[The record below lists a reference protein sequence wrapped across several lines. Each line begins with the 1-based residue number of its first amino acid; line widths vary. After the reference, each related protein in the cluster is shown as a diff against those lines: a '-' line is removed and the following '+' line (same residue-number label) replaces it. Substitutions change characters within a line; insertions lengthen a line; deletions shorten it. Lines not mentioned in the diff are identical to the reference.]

1 VDYALLT
8 LDKQMPL
15 PKVITENKKSIL
27 YTSLM
32 GVGAIVVS
40 TIITY
45 YAARFETEILA
56 FEWHHWLIFY
66 LITSFTMAFAMTP
79 TTFIALL
86 SGYFLGWSSLP
97 GVCISYLLASYI
109 GYQVA
114 TFIDNGKF
122 MQTISEKKGVKE
134 WIDRIKTSQWSII
147 ILARLSPILPFA
159 IMNVVLSIVKTD
171 LTKFIICSFV
181 GMFPRTVMTI
191 WVGSQASAF
200 RNLME
205 EDNEN
210 PYVRLALIALIVVSF
225 AGLFYYGIKAFRK
238 TVEQQTE
245 GVNRL

>member
-1 VDYALLT
+1 
-8 LDKQMPL
+8 MPL
-15 PKVITENKKSIL
+15 PKFITENKKSLL

-32 GVGAIVVS
+32 GVMALVVS
-40 TIITY
+40 TIVTY
-45 YAARFETEILA
+45 YAARYETEIQS
-56 FEWHHWLIFY
+56 FEWYHWLIFY
-66 LITSFTMAFAMTP
+66 AITSFTMAFAMTP

-86 SGYFLGWSSLP
+86 SGYFIGWSSLP
-97 GVCISYLLASYI
+97 GVCISYLLASFI
-109 GYQVA
+109 GYQAA

-171 LTKFIICSFV
+171 LTKFIICSFI

-191 WVGSQASAF
+191 WIGTQASAF

-205 EDNEN
+205 EDSQN
-210 PYVRLALIALIVVSF
+210 PLVRLAMIALIVISF
-225 AGLFYYGIKAFRK
+225 AGLFYYGMKAFRK

-245 GVNRL
+245 GVREI